1 MKVSQRVPM
10 ITSTQPAWEA
20 GASPTKGM
28 GLGHRGA
35 CSVQGRGVEEHE
47 GKKAPLSE
55 NKLLRKED
63 LGLTVTEMGS
73 LGNGMDRSGR
83 KDLPGRGKAVVETRV
98 CFLKLRG

>member
-1 MKVSQRVPM
+1 
-10 ITSTQPAWEA
+10 
-20 GASPTKGM
+20 M

-35 CSVQGRGVEEHE
+35 CSVQGWGVEEHE

-98 CFLKLRG
+98 CLGPQGLTMSGALPRGRSAPYGGTGGAGN